1 MVEPTTQQQEESQIN
16 LDPAQTQKRYVLIIG
31 NCGHGK
37 TTFNNALIGEH
48 ENIASDLTNGF
59 TQDFQRQSSIF
70 HELTD
75 TIFID
80 SPGLNDP

>member
-1 MVEPTTQQQEESQIN
+1 MVEPTTQQQEGYQIN
-16 LDPAQTQKRYVLIIG
+16 IDPAQTQKRYVLFIG
-31 NCGHGK
+31 NCRHGK
-37 TTFNNALIGEH
+37 STFNNALIGEH
-48 ENIASDLTNGF
+48 ENIASDLTSDF

-80 SPGLNDP
+80 SPGLNDT